1 MLASNL
7 TFDKFTVTN
16 ETISINSFD
25 IHVPGK
31 QLFKDASLQLCPGK
45 KYGLLGSN
53 GSGKTTLL
61 LNLLNLRNNDNN
73 KIYTLYVEQEI
84 KLDQRNP
91 VDYILDSNYKQLNI
105 QKMIDEINL
114 LLEGNTLEDDEIESY
129 QQKMIDLS
137 DEICNWNSEREQ
149 SKIIKIL
156 IGLGFSNSDLNKES
170 QLFSGGWQMRIS
182 LARSLYLD
190 PDLLLLDEPTNHLD
204 LEATIW
210 LTDYLENWKHTA
222 IIISHNIGFI
232 NDVCDYIL
240 NIENHKL
247 SIYKGNYFSFKKA
260 YNIKLTTADKEW
272 EIYSK
277 KIQALKKKGNRK
289 ELDEYM
295 KKNHVDRPPKPFD
308 GVIDFG
314 QPDLLKSNLITMS
327 NVSFG
332 YDQLILSDINFGM
345 DMNSRIVLVGP
356 NGSGKS
362 TFVKLLTGEIKP
374 NLGLIKSVPDENKPN
389 LGLIKSVPDENKP
402 NISLIKSVPD
412 ENKPNLG
419 EINYHPQLNIGYYNQ
434 HFDSQ
439 LPLDRTPI
447 DYLYSIIPRE
457 FIKNGNSEQTIR
469 SYLGKVRLESSA
481 HLKKIGDLSGGQ
493 KARVAIVKLIFKQPN
508 CLILD
513 EPTNHLDLETVE
525 SLIDGL
531 VEFKGGIL
539 VITHDHNLIE
549 RIDAKILMMDP
560 VNKKIINVESY
571 QDYCDTILGLLKV

>member
-1 MLASNL
+1 MLASNI

-25 IHVPGK
+25 IHVPSK
-31 QLFKDASLQLCPGK
+31 QLFKNATLQLCPGK

-61 LNLLNLRNNDNN
+61 LNLLKLRNNDNN

-105 QKMIDEINL
+105 QKMIDDINI

-137 DEICNWNSEREQ
+137 DEICNWNSEKEQ
-149 SKIIKIL
+149 SEIIKIL
-156 IGLGFSNSDLNKES
+156 LGLGFSNSDLNKES

-210 LTDYLENWKHTA
+210 LTNYLENWKHTS

-240 NIENHKL
+240 NIENQKL
-247 SIYKGNYFSFKKA
+247 ATYKGNYFSFKKA
-260 YNIKLTTADKEW
+260 HNIKLTTADKEW
-272 EIYSK
+272 EIYNK

-289 ELDEYM
+289 ELEEYI

-308 GVIDFG
+308 GIIDFG
-314 QPDLLKSNLITMS
+314 EPDLLKSNLITMS

-332 YDQLILSDINFGM
+332 YEQLILSEINFGM

-362 TFVKLLTGEIKP
+362 TFVKLLTGEIKSEADKIKLVP
-374 NLGLIKSVPDENKPN
+374 DEIKSEADKFKSVSNEIKSEADEIKSVPNE
-389 LGLIKSVPDENKP
+389 IKTDP
-402 NISLIKSVPD
+402 
-412 ENKPNLG
+412 G

-439 LPLDRTPI
+439 LPLDKTPI
-447 DYLYSIIPRE
+447 EYLHSIIPRE

-469 SYLGKVRLESSA
+469 SYLGKVRLESSS

-549 RIDAKILMMDP
+549 RINAQIMMMEP
-560 VNKKIINVESY
+560 ISKKIINVESY
-571 QDYCDTILGLLKV
+571 EDYCDSTLKLLKV

>member
-7 TFDKFTVTN
+7 TYDKFTITN

-25 IHVPGK
+25 INVPSK
-31 QLFKDASLQLCPGK
+31 QLFKNANLQLSPGK

-61 LNLLNLRNNDNN
+61 LNLLHLRNQDNQESN
-73 KIYTLYVEQEI
+73 KIYTLYVDQEI

-91 VDYILDSNYKQLNI
+91 IDFILDSNYKQSNI
-105 QKMIDEINL
+105 QKSIDHMNN
-114 LLEGNTLEDDEIESY
+114 LLEGDTLEDEEIESY
-129 QQKMIDLS
+129 QQKIEDLS
-137 DEICNWNSEREQ
+137 NIISNWNSEKEQ
-149 SKIIKIL
+149 SEIIKIL
-156 IGLGFSNSDLNKES
+156 LGLGFSQNDLTKES

-210 LTDYLENWKHTA
+210 LTNYLDTWKHTA

-240 NIENHKL
+240 NIENQKL
-247 SIYKGNYFSFKKA
+247 AMYKGNYFSFKKA
-260 YNIKLTTADKEW
+260 YNIKLVTAEKEW
-272 EIYSK
+272 ETYNK
-277 KIQALKKKGNRK
+277 KVQALKKKGNK
-289 ELDEYM
+289 KDSDDFI
-295 KKNHVDRPPKPFD
+295 KKNHIERPPKPFD

-314 QPDLLKSNLITMS
+314 EPDLIKSNLITMT

-332 YDQLILSDINFGM
+332 YSDDNLILSDIDFGI

-362 TFVKLLTGEIKP
+362 TFVKLLSGEVKP
-374 NLGLIKSVPDENKPN
+374 SQ
-389 LGLIKSVPDENKP
+389 
-402 NISLIKSVPD
+402 
-412 ENKPNLG
+412 G
-419 EINYHPQLNIGYYNQ
+419 EINYHSQLNIAYYNQ

-439 LPLDRTPI
+439 LPLNKTPI
-447 DYLYSIIPRE
+447 EYLHSIIPKD

-469 SYLGKVRLESSA
+469 SFLGKVRLEGSA
-481 HLKKIGDLSGGQ
+481 HTKSIGDLSGGQ
-493 KARVAIVKLIFKQPN
+493 KARVAIVKLIFKRPN

-531 VEFKGGIL
+531 VEFKGCIL

-549 RIDAKILMMDP
+549 QINANIVMMDSI
-560 VNKKIINVESY
+560 NKKIKNIDSYESY
-571 QDYCDTILGLLKV
+571 CDHILSS

>member
-7 TFDKFTVTN
+7 TYDKFTITN

-31 QLFKDASLQLCPGK
+31 QLFKNATLQLCPGK

-61 LNLLNLRNNDNN
+61 LNLLQLRNQDNQDSQNNN
-73 KIYTLYVEQEI
+73 KIYTLYVDQEI

-91 VDYILDSNYKQLNI
+91 VDFILDSNYKQNNI
-105 QKMIDEINL
+105 QKMIDEINN
-114 LLEGNTLEDDEIESY
+114 LLEGDTLEDDEIESY

-137 DEICNWNSEREQ
+137 DIISNWCSEKEQ
-149 SKIIKIL
+149 GSIIKIL
-156 IGLGFSNSDLNKES
+156 LGLGFSSSDLTKES
-170 QLFSGGWQMRIS
+170 HLFSGGWQMRIS

-240 NIENHKL
+240 NIENQKL
-247 SIYKGNYFSFKKA
+247 SMYKGNYTLFKKA
-260 YNIKLTTADKEW
+260 YNIKLTTAEKEW
-272 EIYSK
+272 ETYNK
-277 KIQALKKKGNRK
+277 KIQALKKKGNKK
-289 ELDEYM
+289 ETDEYI
-295 KKNHVDRPPKPFD
+295 KKNHIERPPKPFD
-308 GVIDFG
+308 GIINFG
-314 QPDLLKSNLITMS
+314 DPDLLKSNLIKMT

-332 YDQLILSDINFGM
+332 YEELILSNIDFGI

-362 TFVKLLTGEIKP
+362 TFVKLLSGEIKP
-374 NLGLIKSVPDENKPN
+374 VT
-389 LGLIKSVPDENKP
+389 
-402 NISLIKSVPD
+402 
-412 ENKPNLG
+412 G
-419 EINYHPQLNIGYYNQ
+419 EINYHQQLNIAYYNQ

-439 LPLDRTPI
+439 LPLEKTPI
-447 DYLYSIIPRE
+447 EYLDSIIPKDLV
-457 FIKNGNSEQTIR
+457 KNGNSDQTIR
-469 SYLGKVRLESSA
+469 SFLGKVRLESSA

-531 VEFKGGIL
+531 VDFKGCIL

-549 RIDAKILMMDP
+549 QINANIVMMDP
-560 VNKKIINVESY
+560 VNKKIKNIESY
-571 QDYCDTILGLLKV
+571 KAYCDSILSV

>member
-1 MLASNL
+1 MLASNII
-7 TFDKFTVTN
+7 FDKFTITN

-31 QLFKDASLQLCPGK
+31 QLFKNSSLHLTPGK

-61 LNLLNLRNNDNN
+61 LNLLQLRNQDELNTN
-73 KIYTLYVEQEI
+73 KIYTLYVDQEI

-91 VDYILDSNYKQLNI
+91 IDFILDSNYKQYNI
-105 QKMIDEINL
+105 QKSINEINI
-114 LLEGNTLEDDEIESY
+114 LLEGDTLEDEEIESY

-137 DEICNWNSEREQ
+137 EIISNWNSEKEQ
-149 SKIIKIL
+149 SEIIKIL
-156 IGLGFSNSDLNKES
+156 IGLGFSQSDLSKES
-170 QLFSGGWQMRIS
+170 ALFSGGWQMRIS

-240 NIENHKL
+240 NIENQKL
-247 SIYKGNYFSFKKA
+247 AMYKGNYFSFKKA
-260 YNIKLTTADKEW
+260 YNVKIATADKEW
-272 EIYSK
+272 EIYNK
-277 KIQALKKKGNRK
+277 KIISLKKKGNKK
-289 ELDEYM
+289 ETDAYI
-295 KKNHVDRPPKPFD
+295 KKSHIDRPPKPFD
-308 GVIDFG
+308 GIIDFG
-314 QPDLLKSNLITMS
+314 NPDLLKSNLITMT

-332 YDQLILSDINFGM
+332 YTDESLILSKIDFGI

-362 TFVKLLTGEIKP
+362 TFVKLLSCEIKP
-374 NLGLIKSVPDENKPN
+374 I
-389 LGLIKSVPDENKP
+389 I
-402 NISLIKSVPD
+402 
-412 ENKPNLG
+412 G
-419 EINYHPQLNIGYYNQ
+419 EINYHPQINIAYYNQ

-439 LPLDRTPI
+439 LPLNKNPI
-447 DYLYSIIPRE
+447 EYLESIIPRD

-469 SYLGKVRLESSA
+469 SFLGKVRLESSA
-481 HLKKIGDLSGGQ
+481 HLKNIGDLSGGQ
-493 KARVAIVKLIFKQPN
+493 KARVAIVKLIFKCPN

-525 SLIDGL
+525 ALIDGL
-531 VEFKGGIL
+531 VEFKGCII
-539 VITHDHNLIE
+539 VITHDHNLIK
-549 RIDAKILMMDP
+549 KINANIIMMDSN
-560 VNKKIINVESY
+560 NKRIKNIESY
-571 QDYCDTILGLLKV
+571 EAYCDYILSI

>member
-7 TFDKFTVTN
+7 TYDKFTITN

-25 IHVPGK
+25 INVTGK
-31 QLFKDASLQLCPGK
+31 QLFKNANLQLSPGK
-45 KYGLLGSN
+45 KYGLLGPN

-61 LNLLNLRNNDNN
+61 LNLLQLRNQDNQESN
-73 KIYTLYVEQEI
+73 KIYTLYVDQEI

-91 VDYILDSNYKQLNI
+91 VDFILDSNYKQLNI
-105 QKMIDEINL
+105 QKTINDINN
-114 LLEGNTLEDDEIESY
+114 LLEGDTLEDDEIESY
-129 QQKMIDLS
+129 QEKIIDLS
-137 DEICNWNSEREQ
+137 NTISNWNSEKEQ
-149 SKIIKIL
+149 SEIIKIL
-156 IGLGFSNSDLNKES
+156 LGLGFSYSDLTKES
-170 QLFSGGWQMRIS
+170 HNFSGGWQMRIS

-210 LTDYLENWKHTA
+210 LTNYLDNWKHTA

-240 NIENHKL
+240 NIENQKIG
-247 SIYKGNYFSFKKA
+247 IYKGNYSSFKKA
-260 YNIKLTTADKEW
+260 YNIKLVTAEKEW
-272 EIYSK
+272 EIYNK
-277 KIQALKKKGNRK
+277 KIAALKKKGNKK
-289 ELDEYM
+289 ETDEFI
-295 KKNHVDRPPKPFD
+295 KKNNVERPSKPFD
-308 GVIDFG
+308 GVINFG
-314 QPDLLKSNLITMS
+314 EPDLIKSSLINMT

-332 YDQLILSDINFGM
+332 YDNDMILSNINYGI

-362 TFVKLLTGEIKP
+362 TFVKLLSGEIKP
-374 NLGLIKSVPDENKPN
+374 IK
-389 LGLIKSVPDENKP
+389 
-402 NISLIKSVPD
+402 
-412 ENKPNLG
+412 G
-419 EINYHPQLNIGYYNQ
+419 EINYHPQLNIAYYNQ

-439 LPLDRTPI
+439 LPLNKTPI
-447 DYLYSIIPRE
+447 EYLHSIIPKD

-469 SYLGKVRLESSA
+469 CFLGKVRLEGSA
-481 HLKKIGDLSGGQ
+481 HTKNISDLSGGQ
-493 KARVAIVKLIFKQPN
+493 KARVAIVKLIFKKPN

-531 VEFKGGIL
+531 VEFKGCIL

-549 RIDAKILMMDP
+549 QINANIIMMDS
-560 VNKKIINVESY
+560 INNNIKSIDSY
-571 QDYCDTILGLLKV
+571 DSYCDYILSI